1 MACCVFTAYVMNRII
16 KACELFDV
24 KLLDIQY
31 NEFDDGFI
39 SWEAPENASRFISTR
54 LTITGMFCGACAGT
68 IEKALSDLEGVDRA
82 TVSSSLERATV
93 VHDVLK
99 VSAKSLVATIEDIG
113 YGAALGERSAEQNL
127 QLLQRTEELCSLRS
141 SFQGAATLSSAI
153 AGIEQLRAFSSKTPW
168 GRHGNGILQLIAL
181 SLALWVQVFDS
192 RWIHR
197 SAWTRGRHGT
207 FTMDTLISLSLLL
220 GMSLSMFNLTLR
232 GLERGQ
238 TYFTSGSF
246 LATIITAGR
255 YLDTLLKKKNVT
267 NFTALYKMQA
277 EAALVKVRK
286 DGAYVPAALLRLQQ
300 EIVIEQSSII
310 PCDCYVIEGTSTVD
324 ESIMTGE
331 AVPTRKTTGD
341 FLLAGTRNLSHSL
354 VAIVY
359 KEQRDSTL
367 DQLIDSISMATEHK
381 MDGQE
386 GVEAI
391 TTYFVLGILMLTTLG
406 FFRAFSSSQQHI
418 TLALVD
424 RINLASERAMAI
436 LAAACPCALGLATPS
451 AIMAGIDAAWS
462 KGVLFLNGARTI
474 ENLSKLSHIVMDK
487 TGTLTEGRLA
497 ITSAD
502 FASQFTSR
510 KHLCYRLLCAA
521 EREEAQNHPVG
532 KVVFQWALTQLED
545 EDRRLQSS
553 VPVRK
558 LNSTPGKGI
567 SCEVEGPYTAWH
579 EVHIGNASFL
589 LENNISIPPPSHKS
603 PPTLESGTAVYF
615 AINNLFAGKLQ
626 LQDIIRPNAPAVISN
641 LRSLGLSL
649 SMLTGDTES
658 EAQRVSCQLSIPVL
672 ASKSLPADKHT
683 HILALQ
689 SKGAVVAMLGDG
701 INDAPAQAAADVGIL
716 LSLSRS
722 AIAGAADVIVMSPDL
737 TCVPNII
744 EIARIT
750 KSHAKRNVACAAMYN
765 IVAVGLAM
773 GVAERWGVSIDA
785 STAGTMMA
793 LSSLGLLASSLWLRR
808 RLQ

>member
-1 MACCVFTAYVMNRII
+1 MNRII
-16 KACELFDV
+16 KACELFDL

-68 IEKALSDLEGVDRA
+68 IEKALQDLEGVDRA
-82 TVSSSLERATV
+82 NVSSSLERATV

-99 VSAKSLVATIEDIG
+99 VSTKSLVAAIEDIG
-113 YGAALGERSAEQNL
+113 YGASLGERSAEQNL
-127 QLLQRTEELCSLRS
+127 QLLQRTEELSSLRS

-153 AGIEQLRAFSSKTPW
+153 AGIEQLRALSSKTSS
-168 GRHGNGILQLIAL
+168 GQGCNGPLQLVAL
-181 SLALWVQVFDS
+181 FLALWVQVFDS
-192 RWIHR
+192 RWIHK
-197 SAWTRGRHGT
+197 SAWTRGRHGH

-220 GMSLSMFNLTLR
+220 GMSLSLFNLKLR
-232 GLERGQ
+232 GLEQGQ

-286 DGAYVPAALLRLQQ
+286 DGTYVPAALLRLQQ
-300 EIVIEQSSII
+300 EIVIEPSSII

-324 ESIMTGE
+324 QSIMTGE
-331 AVPTRKTTGD
+331 AVPVRKSTGD

-359 KEQRDSTL
+359 KEQRDSSL
-367 DQLIDSISMATEHK
+367 DQLIDSISTATEHK

-386 GVEAI
+386 GVETI
-391 TTYFVLGILMLTTLG
+391 TTYFVLGILILTILG
-406 FFRAFSSSQQHI
+406 FFRAFSSSEHLA
-418 TLALVD
+418 LALVD

-474 ENLSKLSHIVMDK
+474 DNLSKLTHIAMDK

-502 FASQFTSR
+502 FASQFTLQ
-510 KHLCYRLLCAA
+510 KNLCYRLLCAA
-521 EREEAQNHPVG
+521 EREEAQSHPVG
-532 KVVFQWALTQLED
+532 KAVFQWALTQLED
-545 EDRRLQSS
+545 EDRRLQSTVS
-553 VPVRK
+553 TRK
-558 LNSTPGKGI
+558 LNSIPGKGV
-567 SCEVEGPYTAWH
+567 SCEVEGPYATWY
-579 EVHIGNASFL
+579 EVHVGNASFL
-589 LENNISIPPPSHKS
+589 LESNILIPPFSHKS
-603 PPTLESGTAVYF
+603 PPPIFESSTAVYF
-615 AINNLFAGKLQ
+615 AINSIFAGKLQ
-626 LQDIIRPNAPAVISN
+626 LQDIIRPNAPAVISK
-641 LRSLGLSL
+641 LQSLGLNL
-649 SMLTGDTES
+649 SMLTGDTEA
-658 EAQRVSCQLSIPVL
+658 EAQRVSSELSIPVL
-672 ASKSLPADKHT
+672 ASKSLPSDKHA

-689 SKGAVVAMLGDG
+689 STGAVVAMLGDG

-737 TCVPNII
+737 ACVPKII

-750 KSHAKRNVACAAMYN
+750 KSHAKRNVICAAVYN

-773 GVAERWGVSIDA
+773 GAAERWGLSIDA
-785 STAGTMMA
+785 SIAGTLMA
-793 LSSLGLLASSLWLRR
+793 FSSLGLLASSLWLRR